1 MIPPET
7 YLQFHTVAM
16 LPPIAGLALLARLR
30 PPDNGRRH
38 VGSGLAIITVLAVGY
53 TLPWDHYLIGRGVW
67 AYGEGVVAGRLWL
80 VPIGEILFF
89 VLQPILTALWLARL
103 PVSTDQSLALPTRQR
118 AAGLA
123 AGLVVGL
130 LGVGLLL
137 AGESTFYLG
146 AIAAWA
152 APILTLQ
159 WAFGWTQLWAC
170 RRTVTLAVGVPT
182 LYLWLLDRTAISLGL
197 WIIAPSTTVGIAPF
211 GLPIEEA
218 VFFLVT
224 NLFVV
229 QGLVL
234 YWWLLDN
241 WDGWLE

>member
-1 MIPPET
+1 MFPPET

-16 LPPIAGLALLARLR
+16 LPPIIGLTLLAWLR
-30 PPDNGRRH
+30 PPDHERRRL
-38 VGSGLAIITVLAVGY
+38 VSGLAIITALAVIY

-67 AYGEGVVAGRLWL
+67 AYGEDVVAGRLGR
-80 VPIGEILFF
+80 VPIGEVLFF
-89 VLQPILTALWLARL
+89 VLQPILTALWLARF
-103 PVSTDQSLALPTRQR
+103 PVPTDRPLALSTRQR
-118 AAGLA
+118 AAGVG
-123 AGLVVGL
+123 AGLGLGAVG
-130 LGVGLLL
+130 GLLL
-137 AGESTFYLG
+137 TAESTLYLG
-146 AIAAWA
+146 AIIAWA
-152 APILTLQ
+152 GPILAIQ
-159 WAFGWTQLWAC
+159 WGFGWTQLWRC

-182 LYLWLLDRTAISLGL
+182 VYLWILDRTAISLGL
-197 WIIAPSTTVGIAPF
+197 WIIAPETTVGIAPF

-241 WDGWLE
+241 WGAWAE